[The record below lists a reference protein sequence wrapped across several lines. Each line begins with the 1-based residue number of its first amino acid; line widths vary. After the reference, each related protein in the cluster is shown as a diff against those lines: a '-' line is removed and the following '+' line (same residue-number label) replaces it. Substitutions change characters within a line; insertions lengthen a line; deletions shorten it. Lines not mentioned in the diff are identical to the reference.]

1 MRLTRLILILS
12 TSVLLG
18 GCSLL
23 GGKSRYPDHRQS
35 PGQCFLDNK
44 SLGQTPVYQE
54 GLKPGTYTLKIAA
67 SDQTLSAWEGK
78 ITLNAGALTVIDR
91 QLTADPAKSFG
102 YTLAFEVLTNKTATE
117 VNLVSFLIP
126 SRLWSTALRLV
137 LRPSRATLSP
147 PAAISSLSPRL
158 VIKIK
163 SSRLRSGPATVSSSM
178 FSSVPKPSFPLRPPT
193 PNATPSATPTLGT
206 IEITPLPKQASS
218 AAVLKPYAEILS
230 TPTGFLRVRD
240 SASTSGTE
248 VAKVNPGDKFPYL
261 ATEGAWYQ
269 IEYLTGKKGLRQRHL
284 RKIDPIINWRRH
296 NKSSQ
301 LPKPPNHR
309 RN

>member
-23 GGKSRYPDHRQS
+23 GGKKAGIQITANPQANV
-35 PGQCFLDNK
+35 FLDNK

-102 YTLAFEVLTNKTATE
+102 YSLAFEVLTNKTATE
-117 VNLVSFLIP
+117 VNLVSFPDTISVVVDGAPVGFTPFKSDSIAAGGHIFTLTSPGYQDQVIKA
-126 SRLWSTALRLV
+126 SV
-137 LRPSRATLSP
+137 RAGN
-147 PAAISSLSPRL
+147 RL
-158 VIKIK
+158 VINVQLGAQTI
-163 SSRLRSGPATVSSSM
+163 
-178 FSSVPKPSFPLRPPT
+178 VPTPTPT

-269 IEYLTGKKGLRQRHL
+269 IEYLTGKKGYVSATYAKLIQ
-284 RKIDPIINWRRH
+284 
-296 NKSSQ
+296 
-301 LPKPPNHR
+301 
-309 RN
+309 

>member
-23 GGKSRYPDHRQS
+23 GGKKAGIQITANPQANV
-35 PGQCFLDNK
+35 FLDNK

-117 VNLVSFLIP
+117 VNLVSFPDTISVVVDGAPVGFTPFKSDSIAAGGHIFTLTSPGYQDQVIKA
-126 SRLWSTALRLV
+126 SV
-137 LRPSRATLSP
+137 RAGN
-147 PAAISSLSPRL
+147 RL
-158 VIKIK
+158 VINVQLGAQTI
-163 SSRLRSGPATVSSSM
+163 
-178 FSSVPKPSFPLRPPT
+178 VPTPPPPQTPLLRPPHARHYR
-193 PNATPSATPTLGT
+193 NY
-206 IEITPLPKQASS
+206 PLPKQASS

-248 VAKVNPGDKFPYL
+248 VAKVNPVTSSLPCHLRRVVPDRVSNR
-261 ATEGAWYQ
+261 Q
-269 IEYLTGKKGLRQRHL
+269 NGLRQRHL

-301 LPKPPNHR
+301 LPKPPKSSP
-309 RN
+309 